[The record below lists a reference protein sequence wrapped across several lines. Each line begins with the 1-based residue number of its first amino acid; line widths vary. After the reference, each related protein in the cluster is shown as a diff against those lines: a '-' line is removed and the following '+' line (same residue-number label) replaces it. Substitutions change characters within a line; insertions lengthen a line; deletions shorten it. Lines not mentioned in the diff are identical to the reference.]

1 MQETVC
7 WGITRHCKLVFKFL
21 EGTLYIMRSTVLYIL
36 TVLIWGSTWL
46 AIEYQLGVVA
56 PEVSLV
62 YRFSI
67 AALLMWAY
75 CLIKKLPMQF
85 CFKNHVFF
93 MTLACCNFG
102 FNYLVL
108 YWAQDYLTSAMTSIA
123 FSTLL
128 IMNIINTRIFF
139 GKPIAPRIF
148 IGATLGL
155 AGIIGLFWQDV
166 KTLDF
171 ASEAIIG
178 LGLALGGTFV
188 ASFGNMT
195 SVRNS
200 RNNIG
205 IMQGNAW
212 GMLYGSLFLLVFTL
226 LSGTQFSLDTRF
238 PYIASLLYLSIFGTV
253 IAFACYFVLL
263 KDIGPEKASYSVVL
277 FPVVAVTLSMMFEGF
292 EWQTSTVI
300 GFVLVLA
307 GNVIVLTPIEK
318 LKVLIMGTKPEGQGA
333 G

>member
-1 MQETVC
+1 MKST
-7 WGITRHCKLVFKFL
+7 FL
-21 EGTLYIMRSTVLYIL
+21 YVV

-46 AIEYQLGVVA
+46 AIEFQLGVVA

-67 AALLMWAY
+67 AAFLMWGY
-75 CLIKKLPMQF
+75 CLIKKLPMRFSIQ
-85 CFKNHVFF
+85 NHIFF

-102 FNYLVL
+102 FNYLIL

-139 GKPIAPRIF
+139 GKPITPRIF
-148 IGATLGL
+148 VGAALGL
-155 AGIIGLFWQDV
+155 IGIVGLFWQDV
-166 KTLDF
+166 KALDF
-171 ASEAIIG
+171 ASDAIIG
-178 LGLALGGTFV
+178 LSLALAGTFV
-188 ASFGNMT
+188 ASLGNMT

-200 RNNIG
+200 KNHIG

-212 GMLYGSLFLLVFTL
+212 GMFYGSLFLLIFTL
-226 LSGTQFSLDTRF
+226 FTGSEFSLDTRL
-238 PYIASLLYLSIFGTV
+238 PYIASLLYLSLFGTV

-292 EWQTSTVI
+292 VWQTSTII
-300 GFVLVLA
+300 GFALILM
-307 GNVIVLTPIEK
+307 GNVVVLTPVYRI
-318 LKVLIMGTKPEGQGA
+318 KVLFGANKSLKQGA

>member
-1 MQETVC
+1 
-7 WGITRHCKLVFKFL
+7 
-21 EGTLYIMRSTVLYIL
+21 MRSTALYII

-67 AALLMWAY
+67 AALLMWGY
-75 CLIKKLPMQF
+75 CLFKKLPMQF
-85 CFKNHVFF
+85 SGKNHFFF

-102 FNYLVL
+102 FNYLIL
-108 YWAQDYLTSAMTSIA
+108 YWAQNYLTSAMTSIA

-148 IGATLGL
+148 IGSALGL
-155 AGIIGLFWQDV
+155 AGIVGLFWQDV
-166 KTLDF
+166 KSLDF

-178 LGLALGGTFV
+178 LGLSLAGTFV
-188 ASFGNMT
+188 ASLGNMT

-200 RNNIG
+200 KNSIG

-212 GMLYGSLFLLVFTL
+212 GMLYGSVFLLIFTL
-226 LSGTQFSLDTRF
+226 ISGAEFNLDTRL

-253 IAFACYFVLL
+253 IAFACYFALL

-277 FPVVAVTLSMMFEGF
+277 FPVVAVALSMIFEGF
-292 EWQTSTVI
+292 VWQTSTVI

-307 GNVIVLTPIEK
+307 GNVIVLTPIDK
-318 LKVLIMGTKPEGQGA
+318 IRALIGGDKPVEQGV

>member
-1 MQETVC
+1 
-7 WGITRHCKLVFKFL
+7 
-21 EGTLYIMRSTVLYIL
+21 MRSTVLYVL

-75 CLIKKLPMQF
+75 CLTKKLPMQF
-85 CFKNHVFF
+85 SIKNHLFF
-93 MTLACCNFG
+93 MLLASCNFG
-102 FNYLVL
+102 FNYLIL
-108 YWAQDYLTSAMTSIA
+108 YWAQGYLTSAMTSIA

-148 IGATLGL
+148 FGAILGL
-155 AGIIGLFWQDV
+155 AGIVGLFWQDV

-178 LGLALGGTFV
+178 LGLSLGGTLM
-188 ASFGNMT
+188 ASLGNMT

-200 RNNIG
+200 INNIG

-212 GMLYGSLFLLVFTL
+212 GMLYGGLFLFFFA
-226 LSGTQFSLDTRF
+226 SINGSDFNLDYRL
-238 PYIASLLYLSIFGTV
+238 PYIASLLYLSVFGTV
-253 IAFACYFVLL
+253 IAFACYFILL

-277 FPVVAVTLSMMFEGF
+277 FPVVAVTLSMIFEGF
-292 EWQTSTVI
+292 VWHSNTVI
-300 GFVLVLA
+300 GFVLVLM

-318 LKVLIMGTKPEGQGA
+318 IKSMLRVNKSLEQGV
-333 G
+333 

>member
-1 MQETVC
+1 MLD
-7 WGITRHCKLVFKFL
+7 K
-21 EGTLYIMRSTVLYIL
+21 MRSIVLYVI

-67 AALLMWAY
+67 AALLIWGY
-75 CLIKKLPMQF
+75 CLIKKLPLQF
-85 CFKNHVFF
+85 SLKNHLFF
-93 MTLACCNFG
+93 MILASCNFG
-102 FNYLVL
+102 FNYLIL
-108 YWAQDYLTSAMTSIA
+108 YWAQNYLTSAMTSIA

-139 GKPIAPRIF
+139 GQPIAPRIF

-155 AGIIGLFWQDV
+155 SGIVGLFWQDI

-178 LGLALGGTFV
+178 LGLSLGGTFL
-188 ASFGNMT
+188 ASLGNMT

-200 RNNIG
+200 KNNIG

-212 GMLYGSLFLLVFTL
+212 GMLYGSLFLFSFTL
-226 LSGTQFSLDTRF
+226 INGSEFNLDIRL
-238 PYIASLLYLSIFGTV
+238 PYILSLLYLSIFGTV

-277 FPVVAVTLSMMFEGF
+277 FPVVAVTLSMIFEDF
-292 EWQTSTVI
+292 VWQVSTVI
-300 GFVLVLA
+300 GFVLVLT
-307 GNVIVLTPIEK
+307 GNVIVLTPIDKIK
-318 LKVLIMGTKPEGQGA
+318 LLLGVGKPLGQGA

>member
-1 MQETVC
+1 
-7 WGITRHCKLVFKFL
+7 
-21 EGTLYIMRSTVLYIL
+21 MRSTVLYII

-67 AALLMWAY
+67 AALLMWVY
-75 CLIKKLPMQF
+75 CLIKKLPMNF
-85 CFKNHVFF
+85 SLKNHFFF

-102 FNYLVL
+102 FNYLIL
-108 YWAQDYLTSAMTSIA
+108 YWAQNYLTSAMTSIA

-128 IMNIINTRIFF
+128 IMNIINTRILF

-148 IGATLGL
+148 IGAAFGL
-155 AGIIGLFWQDV
+155 VGIVGLFWHDV

-171 ASEAIIG
+171 ANEAIIG
-178 LGLALGGTFV
+178 LGLSLGGTFV
-188 ASFGNMT
+188 ASLGNMT

-200 RNNIG
+200 INNIG

-212 GMLYGSLFLLVFTL
+212 GMLYGSLFLLAFTL
-226 LSGTQFSLDTRF
+226 VNGSEFTLDTGL

-277 FPVVAVTLSMMFEGF
+277 FPVVAVTLSMIFEGF
-292 EWQTSTVI
+292 VWQASTVI
-300 GFVLVLA
+300 GFVLVLT
-307 GNVIVLTPIEK
+307 GNVIVLTPFNKIRALMVG
-318 LKVLIMGTKPEGQGA
+318 LKPVEQQSG
-333 G
+333 

>member
-1 MQETVC
+1 
-7 WGITRHCKLVFKFL
+7 
-21 EGTLYIMRSTVLYIL
+21 MRSTVLYIL

-67 AALLMWAY
+67 AALLMWGY
-75 CLIKKLPMQF
+75 CLLKKLPMQF
-85 CFKNHVFF
+85 SPKNHLFF
-93 MTLACCNFG
+93 MVLASCNFG
-102 FNYLVL
+102 FNYLIL
-108 YWAQDYLTSAMTSIA
+108 YWAQNYLTSAMTSIA

-148 IGATLGL
+148 IGAVLGL
-155 AGIIGLFWQDV
+155 AGIVGLFWQDV

-171 ASEAIIG
+171 ASEAVIG
-178 LGLALGGTFV
+178 LGLSLGGTFV
-188 ASFGNMT
+188 ASLGNMT

-200 RNNIG
+200 KNNIG

-212 GMLYGSLFLLVFTL
+212 GMLYGSLFLLVFTVFNG
-226 LSGTQFSLDTRF
+226 SEFNLDTRL

-263 KDIGPEKASYSVVL
+263 KDIGPEKASYAVVL
-277 FPVVAVTLSMMFEGF
+277 FPVVAVALSMMFEGF
-292 EWQTSTVI
+292 VWQSSTVV
-300 GFVLVLA
+300 GFVLVLT

-318 LKVLIMGTKPEGQGA
+318 IKEIMGGGKVIEQGV

>member
-1 MQETVC
+1 M
-7 WGITRHCKLVFKFL
+7 
-21 EGTLYIMRSTVLYIL
+21 

-67 AALLMWAY
+67 AAVLMWGY
-75 CLIKKLPMQF
+75 CLIKRLTMQF
-85 CFKNHVFF
+85 SLKNHLFF

-102 FNYLVL
+102 FNYLIL

-128 IMNIINTRIFF
+128 VMNIINTRIFF

-155 AGIIGLFWQDV
+155 VGIVGLFWQDV

-178 LGLALGGTFV
+178 LGLSLGGTFV
-188 ASFGNMT
+188 ASLGNMT

-200 RNNIG
+200 INNIG

-212 GMLYGSLFLLVFTL
+212 GMLYGSLFIFAFTL
-226 LSGTQFSLDTRF
+226 INGSEFILDTRL

-292 EWQTSTVI
+292 IWQTSTVI
-300 GFVLVLA
+300 GFVLVLM
-307 GNVIVLTPIEK
+307 GNIVVLTPIDKIRTWIVAKKTVEQS
-318 LKVLIMGTKPEGQGA
+318 VS
-333 G
+333 